1 MLDEQRTGL
10 PYTHAHSSAIKRLVL
25 HVTRLQLS
33 GYIRGSV
40 APIVPPH
47 GVVVWTEK
55 SSGCKV
61 KGRLGTELVSSTGS
75 SLANDFLKGKFT
87 QK

>member
-1 MLDEQRTGL
+1 MIHARRAKGFFS
-10 PYTHAHSSAIKRLVL
+10 THAHSSAIKRLLL

-33 GYIRGSV
+33 GCIRGSV
-40 APIVPPH
+40 ASIVPPH
-47 GVVVWTEK
+47 GVLVWTEE

-75 SLANDFLKGKFT
+75 SFSE
-87 QK
+87 